1 MGYADIQY
9 SSTGKEAF
17 IGGIRTMDSKLYW
30 DLTVD
35 ETEVNL
41 RILEPRAFP
50 LKLAKSV
57 QGFPNL
63 DNNSQGHPT
72 CFKSPWEFTLHL
84 LSSLSISI
92 QVYTQY
98 E

>member
-1 MGYADIQY
+1 MNNEVLALPHRVEHVLISHVTVATSDEENWSFPGL
-9 SSTGKEAF
+9 SEA
-17 IGGIRTMDSKLYW
+17 
-30 DLTVD
+30 
-35 ETEVNL
+35 NL

-50 LKLAKSV
+50 LKLAKSA

-84 LSSLSISI
+84 LSSLSI
-92 QVYTQY
+92 QVSTQ
-98 E
+98 

>member
-17 IGGIRTMDSKLYW
+17 IGGIGTMDSKLYW

-35 ETEVNL
+35 EMEANL

-50 LKLAKSV
+50 LKLAKSA
-57 QGFPNL
+57 QGFPNQCWYL
-63 DNNSQGHPT
+63 RG
-72 CFKSPWEFTLHL
+72 
-84 LSSLSISI
+84 
-92 QVYTQY
+92 Y
-98 E
+98 